1 MFLKKIFKS
10 RKGFV
15 SIESIF
21 PITLVLI
28 FIVFFVSLLSYNL
41 PKITMEKEVQL
52 LSQLCKIHGGL
63 TEEDVNTFL
72 ERMKEKGISA
82 DEINI
87 TAVTEQSNLNAMGVS
102 PMDSNDGNYIKRE
115 SGEIIEIKVEIPA
128 NKSVFNFVLKFFGI
142 KNTISD
148 KYVFREVVVSERW

>member
-10 RKGFV
+10 RKGFI
-15 SIESIF
+15 SIESML

-28 FIVFFVSLLSYNL
+28 FIVFFVNLISYNL

-63 TEEDVNTFL
+63 TEEDVDIFL
-72 ERMKEKGISA
+72 KRMEEKGVSA
-82 DEINI
+82 DKINI

-102 PMDSNDGNYIKRE
+102 PIHSNDGHYIKRE

-128 NKSVFNFVLKFFGI
+128 NKSVFNFVLNFFRI
-142 KNTISD
+142 KNTVSD
-148 KYVFREVVVSERW
+148 KYVFREVVVSER